1 MAAMAAAGFC
11 TVALPLAG
19 QQADAGMSGAER
31 TAARAQVRSEK
42 ALKDWEFR
50 RDHDTLAVSG
60 WEKVRVP
67 HDWAISGPFDKAN
80 DLQTV
85 AVVQNGESVPSE
97 KTGRT
102 GGLPYMGKGCYR
114 TDISV
119 ANLDGRRFEL
129 LFDGAMS
136 EARVYI
142 NGEKVCE
149 WPYGYNAFHCD
160 ITPYIH
166 EGLNRVTLLLENRP
180 FSSRWYPGAGLYR
193 KVRLIET
200 PAVHIP
206 VWGVKI
212 TTPHIEKDYATVS
225 ISAEICGAQEGGT
238 FDIET
243 VIIDKSGNEAARRS
257 DRRSVCHGEAVR
269 QNIRLDS
276 PEFWSPENPALYTA
290 RTRILKDGELI
301 DSVENRFG
309 VRTIEFVADRGFFL
323 NGERRVIHGVCMHHD
338 LGPLG
343 AAVNRSALRH
353 QIEMLKEMG
362 CDAIRT
368 SHNMP
373 AEDLVELCD
382 EMGMMMMAETFDEWD
397 KAKCR
402 NGYHRFFDE
411 WAEKDIV
418 NLVRHFRNNPSII
431 MWSIGN
437 EVPTQWSEDGYKTAA
452 ALQAI
457 CHRED
462 PTRPVTCG
470 MDQFDAVV
478 NNGFGAQ
485 LDIPGFNYKP
495 RRFVEAYGKLPQ
507 NIILG
512 SETAS
517 TVSSRG
523 VYHLPGE
530 LCTGGNEASGISC
543 AESPALQAC
552 GAADGDGAAVPDKAG
567 FDDLLA
573 KGRLW
578 SDHQSS
584 SYDTECCYWSN
595 IPDVDFAAD
604 EDYPWMPGQFVWTG
618 FDYLGEPSPYDTD
631 SWPNHSSVF
640 GIIDLASI
648 PKDRFWLYRSQWRKD
663 VPTLHLL
670 PHWTWPGHEGEN
682 IPVVAYSSFDRAEL
696 FVNGISQ
703 GFSEKSPA
711 SGVSADPTRP
721 NPIAPD
727 SELLRRFRLIWPDV
741 VYQPGEIR
749 VVAYGADGL
758 PAAEQTVRTAGKP
771 YALKLTPYTGAES
784 LRGNEGF
791 GTDDSAEKTAR
802 AWASNGTEKPGA
814 PKTATLKA
822 GGEDLCYVNVSV
834 VDRDGNPV
842 PTDSRLVK
850 VKVSGAGSFEAVA
863 NGDPTC
869 LEPFRNPQMHL
880 FSGRMTAIVRSGG
893 TPGDI
898 LLTVTAKGLRKASVT
913 LRVE

>member
-1 MAAMAAAGFC
+1 MSYRFLAAIAAFC
-11 TVALPLAG
+11 TALPLAG
-19 QQADAGMSGAER
+19 Q
-31 TAARAQVRSEK
+31 VRSEK
-42 ALKDWEFR
+42 VLKEWEFR

-67 HDWAISGPFDKAN
+67 HDWAIYGPFDKAN
-80 DLQTV
+80 DFQVV
-85 AVVQNGESVPSE
+85 AVTQNGETVPSE
-97 KTGRT
+97 KTGRS

-114 TDISV
+114 TEINV
-119 ANLDGRRFEL
+119 GKTDGRSFEL

-136 EARVYI
+136 EAQVFV
-142 NGEKVCE
+142 NGDKVCE

-160 ITPYIH
+160 ITPNLR
-166 EGLNRVTLLLENRP
+166 EGANRVTVLLENRP

-200 PAVHIP
+200 PTVHIP
-206 VWGVKI
+206 VWGMRV
-212 TTPHIEKDYATVS
+212 TTPHIEKEYASVS
-225 ISAEICGAQEGGT
+225 ISTEIEGAEEGEN
-238 FDIET
+238 FDLET
-243 VIIDKSGNEAARRS
+243 TVLDEHGNVAARRT
-257 DRRSVCHGEAVR
+257 DRRSVCHKEAVR
-269 QNIRLDS
+269 QNITLKN
-276 PEFWSPENPALYTA
+276 PQPWSPESPALYTA
-290 RTRILKDGELI
+290 TVKILRDGTVI
-301 DSVENRFG
+301 DSASTRFG
-309 VRTIEFVADRGFFL
+309 VRTAEFVADKGFFL

-353 QIEMLKEMG
+353 QIELLKEMG

-397 KAKCR
+397 VAKCE
-402 NGYHRFFDE
+402 NGYHRFFWE
-411 WAEKDIV
+411 WAEKDVV
-418 NLVRHFRNNPSII
+418 NMVRHFRNNPSVI

-437 EVPTQWSEDGYKTAA
+437 EVPTQWSPEGYKTAA
-452 ALQAI
+452 WLQAI

-462 PTRPVTCG
+462 PTRAVTCG

-478 NNGFGAQ
+478 NNGFAAQ
-485 LDIPGFNYKP
+485 LDVPGFNYKP

-530 LCTGGNEASGISC
+530 KGVRGID
-543 AESPALQAC
+543 ALLVAYM
-552 GAADGDGAAVPDKAG
+552 
-567 FDDLLA
+567 
-573 KGRLW
+573 RH

-584 SYDTECCYWSN
+584 SYDTDYCPWSN

-618 FDYLGEPSPYDTD
+618 FDYLGEPTPYDSD

-696 FVNGISQ
+696 FVNGVSQ
-703 GFSEKSPA
+703 GFAEKSPA
-711 SGVSADPTRP
+711 TGVSADPTRP
-721 NPIAPD
+721 APIASAP
-727 SELLRRFRLIWPDV
+727 ELLRRFRLIWPDV
-741 VYQPGEIR
+741 VYEPGEVK
-749 VVAYGADGL
+749 VVAYGKDGR

-771 YALKLTPYTGAES
+771 YALKLTPYTGPES
-784 LRGNEGF
+784 IRGNEAATQRLDG
-791 GTDDSAEKTAR
+791 SAKEAGQR
-802 AWASNGTEKPGA
+802 PDGASSA
-814 PKTATLKA
+814 AVLKA
-822 GGEDLCYVNVSV
+822 GGEELCYINVSV
-834 VDRDGNPV
+834 IDRDGNPV
-842 PTDSRLVK
+842 PTDSRLVR
-850 VKVSGAGSFEAVA
+850 VSVGGAGSFEAVA

-869 LEPFRNPQMHL
+869 LEPFQQPQMHL
-880 FSGRMTAIVRSGG
+880 FSGQLTVIVRGG
-893 TPGDI
+893 ATAGDI
-898 LLTVTAKGLRKASVT
+898 PVTVSAKGLRKASVT
-913 LRVE
+913 LRCE

>member
-1 MAAMAAAGFC
+1 MLKKIFAVTAALTAAV
-11 TVALPLAG
+11 TLAG
-19 QQADAGMSGAER
+19 QG
-31 TAARAQVRSEK
+31 RSEK
-42 ALKDWEFR
+42 VLKDWEFR
-50 RDHDTLAVSG
+50 RDYDTLAVSG

-85 AVVQNGESVPSE
+85 AVIQNGETVPSE
-97 KTGRT
+97 KTGRS

-114 TDISV
+114 TEIDIPR
-119 ANLDGRRFEL
+119 LDGRRFEL

-136 EARVYI
+136 EAQVFI
-142 NGEKVCE
+142 NGKKVCE

-160 ITPYIH
+160 ITPALN
-166 EGLNRVTLLLENRP
+166 EGANRVTVLLENRP

-200 PAVHIP
+200 AEVHIP
-206 VWGVKI
+206 VWGVRV
-212 TTPHIEKDYATVS
+212 TTPHIEKEYATVS
-225 ISAEICGAQEGGT
+225 LFTEIEGAEEGET

-243 VIIDKSGNEAARRS
+243 VILDSYGNEAARRT
-257 DRRSVCHGEAVR
+257 DRRSVCHSEAVR
-269 QNIRLDS
+269 QNITLNS
-276 PEFWSPENPALYTA
+276 PELWSPENPALYTA
-290 RTRILKDGELI
+290 LTRILKEGKLI
-301 DSVENRFG
+301 DSASARFG
-309 VRTIEFVADRGFFL
+309 VRTIEFVADKGFFL
-323 NGERRVIHGVCMHHD
+323 NGEHRIIHGVCMHHD

-343 AAVNRSALRH
+343 AAVNRAALRH

-397 KAKCR
+397 KAKCE
-402 NGYHRFFDE
+402 NGYHRFFGE
-411 WAEKDIV
+411 WADRDIE
-418 NLVRHFRNNPSII
+418 NLVRHFRNSPSII

-437 EVPTQWSEDGYKTAA
+437 EVPSQWSEDGYKTAEI
-452 ALQAI
+452 LQHI
-457 CHRED
+457 CHSED

-530 LCTGGNEASGISC
+530 LKATGI
-543 AESPALQAC
+543 
-552 GAADGDGAAVPDKAG
+552 DV
-567 FDDLLA
+567 LLA
-573 KGRLW
+573 KGRRW
-578 SDHQSS
+578 SDNQSS

-648 PKDRFWLYRSQWRKD
+648 PKDRFWLYRSQWRTD

-682 IPVVAYSSFDRAEL
+682 IPVVAYSSYDKAEL
-696 FVNGISQ
+696 FVNGVSQ
-703 GFSEKSPA
+703 GFAEKSPA
-711 SGVSADPTRP
+711 TGVSADPTHP
-721 NPIAPD
+721 APLASD
-727 SELLRRFRLIWPDV
+727 SELMRRFRLIWPDV
-741 VYQPGEIR
+741 IYQPGEIR
-749 VVAYGADGL
+749 VVAYGADDR

-771 YALKLTPYTGAES
+771 YALVLTPYTGPES

-791 GTDDSAEKTAR
+791 GAGDTAGN
-802 AWASNGTEKPGA
+802 ASQMNASNGIKKQDT
-814 PKTATLKA
+814 PKRATLKA

-850 VKVSGAGSFEAVA
+850 ISVSGAGGFEAVA

-869 LEPFRNPQMHL
+869 LEPFQNPQMHL
-880 FSGRMTAIVRSGG
+880 FSGQLTVIVRSGE

-898 LLTVTAKGLRKASVT
+898 RLSVTAKGLRKASAT
-913 LRVE
+913 LRCE